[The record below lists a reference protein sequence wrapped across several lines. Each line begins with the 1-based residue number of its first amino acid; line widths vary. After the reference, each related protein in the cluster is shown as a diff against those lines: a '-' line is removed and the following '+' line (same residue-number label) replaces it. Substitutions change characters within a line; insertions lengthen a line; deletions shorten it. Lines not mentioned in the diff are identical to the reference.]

1 MVHEERE
8 DERRRRGGWV
18 VSSDLDPGNQVSSS
32 QLHWHTF
39 PRIYTVAGRS
49 RPSTM
54 TQPTTR
60 RVTIARITSELSR
73 PRQPVNRGRVTV
85 IIETLLRDRSRRM
98 ESRPIPW
105 SWWCEM
111 QLDGISFFLPPITT
125 ILRILFPFFDLI
137 LILDSAWKWFVARRW
152 SWFRFWVFGW
162 SVSRNLAFRG

>member
-1 MVHEERE
+1 MPFRIGISTLEALVRSRQTVQHAKRGACMYICIYMVHEERE

-98 ESRPIPW
+98 ESRPIP
-105 SWWCEM
+105 
-111 QLDGISFFLPPITT
+111 
-125 ILRILFPFFDLI
+125 
-137 LILDSAWKWFVARRW
+137 
-152 SWFRFWVFGW
+152 
-162 SVSRNLAFRG
+162 